1 MSYTVEF
8 FETENLEVS
17 ENEAKQVLVRGEIT
31 NVETGNSIEFDL
43 VPLTNEVAF
52 REDWDEE
59 YDEFWN
65 QIGYIRAMGMRSNHR
80 AFYLYKGIPM
90 KVLQISRDKYSCFNE
105 LDGNFTTTYEVMMEA
120 EPINFQTYQ
129 AKMAD
134 YAERTF

>member
-17 ENEAKQVLVRGEIT
+17 ENEAKQVLVRGEIM
-31 NVETGNSIEFDL
+31 NDETGNSIEFDL

-65 QIGYIRAMGMRSNHR
+65 QIDYIRAMCMRSNHR

-90 KVLQISRDKYSCFNE
+90 KVIQISHNKYSCFNE
-105 LDGNFTTTYEVMMEA
+105 LDGNFTTTHEVMMEA
-120 EPINFQTYQ
+120 EPIDFQTYQ

>member
-1 MSYTVEF
+1 MSYAVEF

-65 QIGYIRAMGMRSNHR
+65 QSNSSR
-80 AFYLYKGIPM
+80 ILKG
-90 KVLQISRDKYSCFNE
+90 V
-105 LDGNFTTTYEVMMEA
+105 
-120 EPINFQTYQ
+120 
-129 AKMAD
+129 
-134 YAERTF
+134 